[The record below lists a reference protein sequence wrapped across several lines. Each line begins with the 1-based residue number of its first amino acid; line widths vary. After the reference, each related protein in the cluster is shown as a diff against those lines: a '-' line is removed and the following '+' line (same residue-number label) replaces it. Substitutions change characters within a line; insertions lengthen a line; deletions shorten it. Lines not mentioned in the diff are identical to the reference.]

1 MLFAGEAPPSAP
13 LTPRPEFAASLESRV
28 PKDHLGRSFGQLD
41 LVTRLLRYPCSY
53 MIYSEAFDA
62 LPATVKQAVYAR
74 MIDVLSKREP
84 DVARASANADDRRAI
99 LEILR
104 ETKADFPR

>member
-1 MLFAGEAPPSAP
+1 M
-13 LTPRPEFAASLESRV
+13 

-74 MIDVLSKREP
+74 MIDVLSKPEP
-84 DVARASANADDRRAI
+84 NVARAVRTRTTGARFSRFSG
-99 LEILR
+99 
-104 ETKADFPR
+104 ETKPDFPR